1 MSYLTGFRTR
11 GYSESLMKFSRFDAA
26 LRDFSEMALEN
37 EALRLRLSA
46 AEQSLAEMTAHA
58 TNINLE
64 LCGLRSR
71 QSDQAEL
78 SLKVRWCYFEMV
90 AKIIASGSISTI
102 EEATHQLFDIDRL
115 TTYTDAS
122 FINDLP
128 SCNKIDWKETHSF
141 TSIRYFGSN

>member
-11 GYSESLMKFSRFDAA
+11 GDSESLRKFPRFNAA
-26 LRDFSEMALEN
+26 LRYFSEMALEN
-37 EALRLRLSA
+37 EALRLRLSP

-64 LCGLRSR
+64 LCELRSR

-90 AKIIASGSISTI
+90 AKIIA
-102 EEATHQLFDIDRL
+102 THQLFDIDSL

-128 SCNKIDWKETHSF
+128 SCNKVDW
-141 TSIRYFGSN
+141 